1 MGGGGLGTPGR
12 TAERM
17 LTCLISHSSC
27 LSVLVVFA
35 EACRVTDQ
43 PSLFSP
49 ATQAPVSRGYDVDN
63 GVTGRAQPDS
73 RAERRTRP
81 RRCDGTPLRPSDSDR
96 GGGGGGRGGGRGGA
110 ERGVEARR
118 PGPPGA
124 RRTRS
129 TGAQPE
135 PPRGRVPRRTDV
147 VARPR
152 STARRSLS
160 HISHTAQNAP
170 PPLRHRPRARERILH
185 TCRVL
190 VQNDSVTPFGFA
202 VPIMWVQTQ
211 TPPPPRRARSAL
223 PGNESRSS
231 HSHSRTD
238 RSWAWR
244 PGTRP
249 WACCRRTQAPS
260 CCPM

>member
-1 MGGGGLGTPGR
+1 
-12 TAERM
+12 M

-49 ATQAPVSRGYDVDN
+49 ATQAPVSRGYDVETRCDRS
-63 GVTGRAQPDS
+63 VHSPT
-73 RAERRTRP
+73 AERRDGPDPAMRWYPAPTQRFRSG
-81 RRCDGTPLRPSDSDR
+81 RRRRWQRWWQRRRRAR
-96 GGGGGGRGGGRGGA
+96 GGGSSTRTARGTPHA
-110 ERGVEARR
+110 KHR
-118 PGPPGA
+118 PSPWPS
-124 RRTRS
+124 R
-129 TGAQPE
+129 
-135 PPRGRVPRRTDV
+135 PPRSGITAHRRRR
-147 VARPR
+147 APAAQL
-152 STARRSLS
+152 TARRSLS

>member
-1 MGGGGLGTPGR
+1 MTGR
-12 TAERM
+12 CTARQPSGE
-17 LTCLISHSSC
+17 
-27 LSVLVVFA
+27 
-35 EACRVTDQ
+35 TDQ
-43 PSLFSP
+43 TPP
-49 ATQAPVSRGYDVDN
+49 
-63 GVTGRAQPDS
+63 
-73 RAERRTRP
+73 
-81 RRCDGTPLRPSDSDR
+81 CDGTPLRPSDSDR
-96 GGGGGGRGGGRGGA
+96 GGGGGRGGGRGGA

-124 RRTRS
+124 RRTRKHRPS
-129 TGAQPE
+129 PPA
-135 PPRGRVPRRTDV
+135 PRGRVTAHRRRRAPAAQLT
-147 VARPR
+147 
-152 STARRSLS
+152 TRRSLS

>member
-1 MGGGGLGTPGR
+1 MVPRSDPAIPIGAAAAV
-12 TAERM
+12 AE
-17 LTCLISHSSC
+17 
-27 LSVLVVFA
+27 VVA
-35 EACRVTDQ
+35 EAAPSEGWRLVDPDRPGHAARVSTG
-43 PSLFSP
+43 P
-49 ATQAPVSRGYDVDN
+49 APPRSGN
-63 GVTGRAQPDS
+63 GAQTSS
-73 RAERRTRP
+73 RARGAAHHTAIVITYFAHRTERTTSVAP
-81 RRCDGTPLRPSDSDR
+81 PAPS
-96 GGGGGGRGGGRGGA
+96 
-110 ERGVEARR
+110 
-118 PGPPGA
+118 PGA
-124 RRTRS
+124 D
-129 TGAQPE
+129 P
-135 PPRGRVPRRTDV
+135 
-147 VARPR
+147 
-152 STARRSLS
+152 
-160 HISHTAQNAP
+160 I
-170 PPLRHRPRARERILH
+170 H

>member
-1 MGGGGLGTPGR
+1 MVPRSDPAIPIGAAAAV
-12 TAERM
+12 AE
-17 LTCLISHSSC
+17 
-27 LSVLVVFA
+27 VVA
-35 EACRVTDQ
+35 EAA
-43 PSLFSP
+43 PSEGWRL
-49 ATQAPVSRGYDVDN
+49 VD
-63 GVTGRAQPDS
+63 PD
-73 RAERRTRP
+73 
-81 RRCDGTPLRPSDSDR
+81 
-96 GGGGGGRGGGRGGA
+96 
-110 ERGVEARR
+110 R
-118 PGPPGA
+118 PGHAAREAPAPSPP
-124 RRTRS
+124 
-129 TGAQPE
+129 
-135 PPRGRVPRRTDV
+135 
-147 VARPR
+147 RPR
-152 STARRSLS
+152 SGNNTAHRRRRAPAAQLTARRSLS

-170 PPLRHRPRARERILH
+170 PPLRHWPRARERILH